1 MRSLNKNE
9 ERINKPIVLST
20 DMNIS
25 DIFKVDYIDEGLG
38 LMNDARNLVLC
49 DDTAWGHDIAVLVFV
64 RRGQLNLNI
73 DGEYMQVGTHQMLL
87 CRPGRI
93 ISHLQCSDDFQ
104 GHAVFLTI
112 RFSQSIMAMAGNIW
126 NYVLS
131 IDSCPIFDMSDS
143 LKPILISYHRLL
155 LEEVKNK
162 NNIFYRE
169 VVSSLLRCMLCTM
182 ISEMRQM
189 SYPKPR
195 PKLINEGKTSPQSLT
210 LFSRFVDI
218 LTKEQCTERQ
228 LNYYA
233 DRLCVTP
240 KYLSMV
246 CKRMSGRTAHQ
257 WIKETISNNIYNYL
271 KLSDKSIK
279 EISYLFRFPNLGF
292 FSRYVKENL
301 GKRPTEF
308 RKEK

>member
-1 MRSLNKNE
+1 M
-9 ERINKPIVLST
+9 T
-20 DMNIS
+20 QMNIG

-49 DDTAWGHDIAVLVFV
+49 ADNAWSHEIAVLVFV
-64 RRGQLNLNI
+64 RRGLLRIKI
-73 DGEYMQVGTHQMLL
+73 DGEPMQVCMHQMLL

-93 ISHLQCSDDFQ
+93 LTNLQCSDDFQ
-104 GHAVFLTI
+104 GHAVFLTV

-131 IDSCPIFDMSDS
+131 IDSRPIFDMTDS
-143 LKPILISYHRLL
+143 LKPLLLSYHRLL
-155 LEEVKNK
+155 VEEVSHKSNL
-162 NNIFYRE
+162 FYKE
-169 VVSSLLRCMLCTM
+169 VVTSLLRCMLCSM
-182 ISEMRQM
+182 ISEMRQS
-189 SYPKPR
+189 SYPR
-195 PKLINEGKTSPQSLT
+195 PEPKTLSDSKNSPQNLA

-218 LTKEQCTERQ
+218 LTNEQCVERQ
-228 LNYYA
+228 LGFYA
-233 DRLCVTP
+233 NRLCVTP

-257 WIKETISNNIYNYL
+257 WIKETISNSIYNYL
-271 KLSDKSIK
+271 MYSDKSIK
-279 EISYLFRFPNLGF
+279 EISYIFHFPNLGF

-308 RKEK
+308 RKD